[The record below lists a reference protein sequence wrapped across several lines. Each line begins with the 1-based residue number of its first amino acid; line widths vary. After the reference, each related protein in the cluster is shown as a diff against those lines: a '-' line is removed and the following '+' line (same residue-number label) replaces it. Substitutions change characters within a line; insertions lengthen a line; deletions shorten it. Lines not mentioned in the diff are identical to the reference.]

1 MYFEL
6 TALSKLKLHD
16 LEQKEYKLNSLNQN
30 SKKEINKRYQILL
43 LQTCTTYVSSI
54 GRRELHIGFWLEH
67 PKERDYFEDTVVE
80 GTKYPIK
87 LKQF

>member
-43 LQTCTTYVSSI
+43 L
-54 GRRELHIGFWLEH
+54 
-67 PKERDYFEDTVVE
+67 
-80 GTKYPIK
+80 
-87 LKQF
+87 